1 VGEAHVVALR
11 FGAPGLA
18 AVALLVL
25 VGGAR
30 GLGSLLLLAAIVAA
44 AVRLVETVGLAA
56 EGRGDRFTVATSGA
70 GLVFLVAAGAAHVPL
85 LAVGL
90 LACSAVE
97 LLGAVAPTEVVSE
110 PVELLE
116 APVSRAA

>member
-1 VGEAHVVALR
+1 VGEAHGVALR

-18 AVALLVL
+18 AVALLVWL
-25 VGGAR
+25 GGAR
-30 GLGSLLLLAAIVAA
+30 GLGSFLLLAAIVAG
-44 AVRLVETVGLAA
+44 AVRLIETVGLAA
-56 EGRGDRFTVATSGA
+56 EGRGDRFAVVMCAA
-70 GLVFLVAAGAAHVPL
+70 GLMCLVAAGAAHVPL

-97 LLGAVAPTEVVSE
+97 LLGAAAPTEPVSE